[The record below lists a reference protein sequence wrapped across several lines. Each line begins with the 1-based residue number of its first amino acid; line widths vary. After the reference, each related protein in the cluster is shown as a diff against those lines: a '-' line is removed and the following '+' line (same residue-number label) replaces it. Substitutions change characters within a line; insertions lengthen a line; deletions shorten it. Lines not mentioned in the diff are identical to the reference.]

1 MPTRPG
7 DNDPDPPGG
16 RAAERRREF
25 EQARGLAPEEMTPL
39 GEKLASEGE
48 LTCQEDADAAAE
60 GEGELPAAEGEGE
73 LPAPEILAAE
83 GQDAEPL
90 AGQDTCS
97 ESDPEQA
104 NDEEEE

>member
-1 MPTRPG
+1 MPARPG

-25 EQARGLAPEEMTPL
+25 EQARGLAPEEMAPL
-39 GEKLASEGE
+39 EEDLSS
-48 LTCQEDADAAAE
+48 QEEDEEEAA
-60 GEGELPAAEGEGE
+60 AAEGEGE

-83 GQDAEPL
+83 EQDAEPL

-104 NDEEEE
+104 NDEEE

>member
-7 DNDPDPPGG
+7 DHDPDPPGG

-39 GEKLASEGE
+39 DEE
-48 LTCQEDADAAAE
+48 LTSEEDADAAE
-60 GEGELPAAEGEGE
+60 GEGEV
-73 LPAPEILAAE
+73 PAPEILAAE
-83 GQDAEPL
+83 EQDAEPL

-104 NDEEEE
+104 NDEEE

>member
-1 MPTRPG
+1 MPARPG

-25 EQARGLAPEEMTPL
+25 EQARGLAPEEMAPL
-39 GEKLASEGE
+39 EEDLSS
-48 LTCQEDADAAAE
+48 QEEDEEEETAAE
-60 GEGELPAAEGEGE
+60 GEGEGE

-83 GQDAEPL
+83 EQDAEPL

-104 NDEEEE
+104 NDEEE

>member
-1 MPTRPG
+1 MPARPG

-39 GEKLASEGE
+39 GEELASGGE
-48 LTCQEDADAAAE
+48 LTCEEDAD
-60 GEGELPAAEGEGE
+60 AAEGEGE

-104 NDEEEE
+104 NDEEE